1 MILVYFSWLISPSS
15 PFCLVKLTPA
25 LHPGWTTGG
34 PAQPGRLQAA
44 TLQAGL
50 ASEGPTRDGMLQ
62 LEEAVRPAMPLMN
75 GKFVG
80 SLQTHTHTYIYIIHI
95 NYIYIDVVI

>member
-1 MILVYFSWLISPSS
+1 M
-15 PFCLVKLTPA
+15 KLTPA

-34 PAQPGRLQAA
+34 PAQPGRL
-44 TLQAGL
+44 L

-80 SLQTHTHTYIYIIHI
+80 SLQTHTHIYIIHI